1 MLLDEGAQPTRASR
15 VLLVGED
22 PRSATKIVEMLRAV
36 WPQGLLI
43 TQAPCIPDAVQ
54 ELSDH
59 SETCVLLTLPADD
72 DPLGPLR
79 ELATAAPSSPIL
91 VLSDREDA
99 SVGVAAVQAGAQD
112 HLSASELHP
121 ALLARC
127 VRYAIERKRAEVRLT
142 RRALQDP
149 LTGLPNRLLF
159 RDRVSVALD
168 RSQRT
173 GLAPAVMFLD
183 LDSFKEVNDTLGHS
197 TGDRVLHELSERFT
211 ALLRPMDTVARIGG
225 DEFTFLFEGLTGE
238 AEAMAIARRIGEAAA
253 EPIHLGDPGHEV
265 SIAVSIG
272 ITMLDDPAISLD
284 EALREA
290 DGAMYRAK
298 RLGGGRAEL
307 SSEQPDPGERNWPRP
322 AANGGTE
329 RESARPRQEGTA
341 EPRRDDLS
349 QHPHPGSAAPGGVM
363 LADEEPKEEHAG
375 EVLAGEEAAGPI
387 VADFDRF
394 PVTRGNPPARGNPS
408 VQGTSASGA
417 AEPTPDDAEAEL
429 RTALDRGQ
437 LRVHYQP
444 RVTISG
450 QTGLIGFEALVRWHH
465 PRLGLLSPADFLEL
479 AEESGLIV
487 AIGDW
492 VIEQAL
498 DQIRY
503 WRQARPGVSISV
515 NVATLQLADPGF
527 PARLAWAIERSG
539 GDPSVLWLE
548 ISADALLDEGI
559 DAGVVAEL
567 ADLGVNIAID
577 GVGLGRSS
585 LRDLREFPVDMLKID
600 RRFLTALGDGQE
612 GAAFIGAV
620 VELGHTLGLSVV
632 AEGVETDHQLAR
644 VRDLGCD
651 GAQGFLFSQ
660 PVPEESVGAM
670 LGIS

>member
-1 MLLDEGAQPTRASR
+1 MSDEGAETRASR

-22 PRSATKIVEMLRAV
+22 PRSTTKIVEMLRAV

-59 SETCVLLTLPADD
+59 ADTCVLLTLPADD
-72 DPLGPLR
+72 DPLAALR
-79 ELATAAPSSPIL
+79 ELATAAPSAPIL

-197 TGDRVLHELSERFT
+197 TGDQVLHVLSDRFT

-238 AEAMAIARRIGEAAA
+238 AEAMAIAQRIAEAAA
-253 EPIHLGDPGHEV
+253 EPIDIEDPGSEV

-284 EALREA
+284 DALRDA

-307 SSEQPDPGERNWPRP
+307 SSDRAEPSDLSWPTLG
-322 AANGGTE
+322 ATGGAE
-329 RESARPRQEGTA
+329 RESAQAPEEGHT
-341 EPRRDDLS
+341 EPRFGDLRDR
-349 QHPHPGSAAPGGVM
+349 PGGPGGVTV
-363 LADEEPKEEHAG
+363 ADEAAAPDGTAAPDETAHEEVPG
-375 EVLAGEEAAGPI
+375 
-387 VADFDRF
+387 
-394 PVTRGNPPARGNPS
+394 PS
-408 VQGTSASGA
+408 VVDFNQPVASRA
-417 AEPTPDDAEAEL
+417 TADESVDEL
-429 RTALDRGQ
+429 RAAIDRDQ

-465 PRLGLLSPADFLEL
+465 PWRGLLEPAQFLEL

-487 AIGDW
+487 PIGDW
-492 VIEQAL
+492 VVEQAL
-498 DQIRY
+498 DQIRH

-515 NVATLQLADPGF
+515 NVSPRQLADPGF
-527 PARLAWAIERSG
+527 PTRLAWAIERSG
-539 GDPSVLWLE
+539 SDPSVLWLE
-548 ISADALLDEGI
+548 IAADALLDDQLDG
-559 DAGVVAEL
+559 GVIAEL
-567 ADLGVNIAID
+567 AEIGVNIAID
-577 GVGLGRSS
+577 GFGLGRSS
-585 LRDLREFPVDMLKID
+585 VGDLRDFPVDMLKID
-600 RRFLTALGDGQE
+600 RRFVTELGEGDE
-612 GAAFIGAV
+612 GAARIGAV

-632 AEGVETDHQLAR
+632 AAGVETHHQLAR
-644 VRDLGCD
+644 LRDLGCD

-660 PVPEESVGAM
+660 PVPEESVGEM

>member
-1 MLLDEGAQPTRASR
+1 VLSDEGAQSKTRASR

-22 PRSATKIVEMLRAV
+22 PRSTTKIVEMLRAV

-43 TQAPCIPDAVQ
+43 TQAPCIPDAIQ

-59 SETCVLLTLPADD
+59 ADTCVLLTLPADD
-72 DPLGPLR
+72 DPLAALR
-79 ELATAAPSSPIL
+79 ELAAAAPSAPIV

-183 LDSFKEVNDTLGHS
+183 LDSFKEVNDSLGHS
-197 TGDRVLHELSERFT
+197 TGDQVLHELSDRFT

-238 AEAMAIARRIGEAAA
+238 AEAAA
-253 EPIHLGDPGHEV
+253 EPLDIGNMDSEV

-284 EALREA
+284 DALHDA

-307 SSEQPDPGERNWPRP
+307 SSDRPEPGDRGWPAH
-322 AANGGTE
+322 AATGGAE
-329 RESARPRQEGTA
+329 RESGRRHEESLA
-341 EPRRDDLS
+341 EPRFGDLRDR
-349 QHPHPGSAAPGGVM
+349 PGAATGVL
-363 LADEEPKEEHAG
+363 LADEDPDAAPPV
-375 EVLAGEEAAGPI
+375 VLGDGAPG
-387 VADFDRF
+387 
-394 PVTRGNPPARGNPS
+394 PS
-408 VQGTSASGA
+408 VVDFNRSTVSPPSA
-417 AEPTPDDAEAEL
+417 DEAVDEL
-429 RTALDRGQ
+429 RAAIDRDQ

-465 PRLGLLSPADFLEL
+465 PRRGLLEPAQFLGL
-479 AEESGLIV
+479 AEASGLIV
-487 AIGDW
+487 PIGDW
-492 VIEQAL
+492 VVEQAL
-498 DQIRY
+498 EQIRR
-503 WRQARPGVSISV
+503 WREARPGVSISV
-515 NVATLQLADPGF
+515 NISSRQLADPGF
-527 PARLAWAIERSG
+527 PTRLAWAIERSG
-539 GDPSVLWLE
+539 CDPSVLWLE
-548 ISADALLDEGI
+548 IAADALLDESLDGGI
-559 DAGVVAEL
+559 L
-567 ADLGVNIAID
+567 ADLAEIGVNIAID
-577 GVGLGRSS
+577 GFGLERSS
-585 LRDLREFPVDMLKID
+585 LDDLRDFPVDMLKLD
-600 RRFLTALGDGQE
+600 RRFVTELGDGEE
-612 GAAFIGAV
+612 GAALVGAV

-632 AEGVETDHQLAR
+632 AAGVETDHQLAR
-644 VRDLGCD
+644 LRDLGCD

-660 PVPEESVGAM
+660 PVPEESVGEM